1 MNTPDVLFYI
11 HPEMSA
17 DGRNKVEQELMT
29 CKGVLAANFDHHE
42 HPHMLDVLYDSD
54 MTDSSQLLTMVRKF
68 DPSATMIG
76 L

>member
-17 DGRNKVEQELMT
+17 DGCHKMEQELMACT
-29 CKGVLAANFDHHE
+29 GVLAANFEHRD

-54 MTDSSQLLTMVRKF
+54 ITDSTQLLMMVRKF
-68 DPSATMIG
+68 DPAATMIG
-76 L
+76 M